1 MPPEAAEPRAAR
13 SGQRWPNGARLAV
26 WVVPNVEVFDP
37 ALPLTAGGPA
47 GDTAGLATREYGN
60 RVGLGRLRAVLAE
73 HGVRATAAM
82 NAGFA
87 VRYPE
92 LTRELVAEGWEL
104 MGHGQ
109 VNNRRLPSYPPDQ
122 ERELIGEC
130 LATLDSVTGIRPKG
144 WLSPGLL
151 ETPDTL
157 THLVVEG
164 VRYVADHVCDDQPF
178 AIPVGA
184 GSILSVPYSVETND
198 KPAYD
203 RAGLT
208 PPEFVALAK
217 RQFDVLY
224 AESARTA
231 LVFALALHPYLSGVP
246 HRIGAVDE
254 VLRHI
259 RDHEDVWLAT
269 GSEILDAYSSLHPD
283 GSSCPATLPADRVVT
298 P

>member
-1 MPPEAAEPRAAR
+1 MAAKPLEAR
-13 SGQRWPNGARLAV
+13 SPWRWPNGARLAV

-37 ALPLTAGGPA
+37 ELPLTAGGPA

-60 RVGLGRLRAVLAE
+60 RVGLGRLRAVFAKY
-73 HGVRATAAM
+73 GIRATGAM

-92 LTRELVAEGWEL
+92 LTRQLVGEGWEL

-109 VNNRRLPSYPPDQ
+109 VNNRRLPSYPPDE
-122 ERELIGEC
+122 ERKLIGEC
-130 LATLDSVTGIRPKG
+130 LGTLESVTGIRPKG

-157 THLVVEG
+157 THLVAEG
-164 VRYVADHVCDDQPF
+164 VGYVADHVCDDQPF
-178 AIPVGA
+178 PIPVGGGA
-184 GSILSVPYSVETND
+184 ILSVPYSVETND

-208 PPEFVALAK
+208 PPEFVALAN

-259 RDHEDVWLAT
+259 RDHEDVWFAT
-269 GSEILDAYSSLHPD
+269 GSEIADAYALLHPD
-283 GSSCPATLPADRVVT
+283 ASPCAATSPAEKVVA

>member
-1 MPPEAAEPRAAR
+1 MTPLAAR
-13 SGQRWPNGARLAV
+13 PPWWWPNGTRLAV

-37 ALPLTAGGPA
+37 ARPLSAGGAA
-47 GDTAGLATREYGN
+47 GDTAGLAVREYGN

-87 VRYPE
+87 ERHPE
-92 LTRELVAEGWEL
+92 LARELVADGWEV
-104 MGHGQ
+104 MGHGR
-109 VNNRRLPSYPPDQ
+109 VNNRRLPSYPLAA
-122 ERELIGEC
+122 ERELIGDC
-130 LATLDSVTGIRPKG
+130 LATLESVTGVRPTG

-151 ETPDTL
+151 ETSNTL
-157 THLVVEG
+157 MHLVAEG
-164 VRYVADHVCDDQPF
+164 VQYVADHVCDDQPF
-178 AIPVGA
+178 RIPIGS
-184 GSILSVPYSVETND
+184 GSILSVPYSTETND

-208 PPEFVALAK
+208 PPEFAALAK

-224 AESARTA
+224 AESERTA
-231 LVFALALHPYLSGVP
+231 MVFALALHPYLSGVP

-259 RDHEDVWLAT
+259 RAHDGVWWAT
-269 GSEILDAYSSLHPD
+269 GSEIADAYARSHQNESMSST
-283 GSSCPATLPADRVVT
+283 SSGAEVGP
-298 P
+298 